1 MSWKRLLGIDSRI
14 IYLLVGL
21 SLLIPLMKP
30 LGLPIQISKDYT
42 ERFYNYL
49 KAIPEGGIVFFDL
62 AFRETGQA
70 EFGPS
75 VLVTFEL
82 LQRQGVKVVVGGQ
95 WEQAP
100 FFMQSVLEE
109 RAAKTGSTYGTD
121 WVNIGYKP
129 GGTATW
135 RVIIEDFWKGAAGV
149 DWKGTKF
156 EDIELMKRVSK
167 LDKETFAAIII
178 WQAGSPGSET
188 WMTYT
193 PDVPLLSVQMG
204 GGVASAVRYLRSGQM
219 QAILGG
225 MRGAAEFEKITGY
238 LGEAI
243 GLLDAQG
250 LAILIIVGFVALG
263 NIAWFMARKEEQST
277 SGGA

>member
-1 MSWKRLLGIDSRI
+1 LNWKKLLAIDSRI

-21 SLLIPLMKP
+21 ALLIPLIKP
-30 LGLPIQISKDYT
+30 LGLPIEISSNSLD
-42 ERFYNYL
+42 FYNYL
-49 KAIPEGGIVFFDL
+49 KGIPEDSIVFFDL

-75 VLVTFEL
+75 VLASFEML
-82 LQRQGVKVVVGGQ
+82 IKQGVKIVVGGQ

-100 FFMQSVLEE
+100 FFMQKELEKRGE
-109 RAAKTGSTYGTD
+109 SFGAQYGVD

-149 DWKGTKF
+149 DCKGTKF
-156 EDIELMKRVSK
+156 EDIELMERVEK
-167 LDKETFAAIII
+167 LDEDTFAAIII
-178 WQAGSPGSET
+178 WQAGTPGADT

-193 PDVPLLSVQMG
+193 PEVPLLSAQMG
-204 GGVASAVRYLRSGQM
+204 GGVASSVRYLKSGQM

-225 MRGAAEFEKITGY
+225 MRGAAEFEKLTGC

-250 LAILIIVGFVALG
+250 LAILIIIAFVVLG
-263 NIAWFMARKEEQST
+263 NIAWFMSKKQEGHQA
-277 SGGA
+277 